1 MFYFLCCLL
10 FFCGLSGFHA
20 GERLVNGGGG
30 VGSKSGP
37 SGFGKAGMEEHRH
50 GLYHSLGDVC
60 LINPTQA
67 DRG

>member
-20 GERLVNGGGG
+20 GERLVNEGG
-30 VGSKSGP
+30 VGSESARSGY
-37 SGFGKAGMEEHRH
+37 GKAGMEEHRH
-50 GLYHSLGDVC
+50 GLYHSLGDVW